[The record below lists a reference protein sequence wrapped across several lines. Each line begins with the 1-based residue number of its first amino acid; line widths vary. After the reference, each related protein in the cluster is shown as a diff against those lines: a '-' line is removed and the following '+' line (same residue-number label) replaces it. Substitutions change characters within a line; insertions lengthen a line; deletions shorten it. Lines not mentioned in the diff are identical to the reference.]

1 MHRSFNLFKLLFTK
15 YWHPACYFSSD
26 TVLFHPFRNSDTF
39 MNSFNLKLAPA
50 RKNHLL
56 QKRVDDSEEQLKGLA
71 TSMVAGNPNFNSVD

>member
-1 MHRSFNLFKLLFTK
+1 
-15 YWHPACYFSSD
+15 
-26 TVLFHPFRNSDTF
+26 